1 MFGFVHGRDSRC
13 RQGSGR
19 VLLDILIMLWTAMGN
34 PTGYSANRIT
44 SRRFE
49 CIGKK
54 QKDLRAHLHDPV
66 YLEWQHTPGR
76 TSRGKVTR

>member
-1 MFGFVHGRDSRC
+1 
-13 RQGSGR
+13 
-19 VLLDILIMLWTAMGN
+19 MGN

-54 QKDLRAHLHDPV
+54 QKDLRAHLHGPV